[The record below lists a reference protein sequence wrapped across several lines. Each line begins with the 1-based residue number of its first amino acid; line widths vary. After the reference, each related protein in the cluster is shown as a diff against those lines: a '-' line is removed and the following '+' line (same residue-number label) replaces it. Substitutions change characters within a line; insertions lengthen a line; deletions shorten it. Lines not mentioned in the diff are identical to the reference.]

1 MREVELKSVVAVP
14 ATLIAV
20 LRAAGAELQFA
31 GTLTDRRYDTPDRA
45 LASRDHVLRLREYR
59 DGNGSRAMLDWKGTT
74 GYDNGYKVREEI
86 STDTADGE
94 ALATMLERLGYEVTR
109 EIDRE
114 IHQFSFH
121 GAIVRV
127 EEYPRMDVLVEV
139 EGTPECI
146 EAAIAATGLPREG
159 FTSDRLPDFI
169 RRFERRTLSRAAI
182 CRRELTGDYRYLAA
196 DA

>member
-14 ATLIAV
+14 AALAEV

-31 GTLTDRRYDTPDRA
+31 GTLTDRRYDTPERGLA
-45 LASRDHVLRLREYR
+45 LRDHVLRLREYR
-59 DGNGSRAMLDWKGTT
+59 DGNGGRAMLDWKGTT

-86 STDTADGE
+86 STDAADAS
-94 ALATMLERLGYEVTR
+94 ALAIMLERLGYEVTR

-114 IHQFSFH
+114 IRQFLFR
-121 GAIVRV
+121 GAIVRI
-127 EEYPRMDVLVEV
+127 EEYPRMDALVEV
-139 EGTPECI
+139 EGTPESI
-146 EAAIAATGLPREG
+146 EAAIAGTGLPREG

-169 RRFERRTLSRAAI
+169 RRFEQRTLSRAAI
-182 CRRELTGDYRYLAA
+182 CRRELAGDYRYLTA

>member
-1 MREVELKSVVAVP
+1 MREVELKSVVADP
-14 ATLIAV
+14 ATLLAV
-20 LRAAGAELQFA
+20 LRAAGAESQFA
-31 GTLTDRRYDTPDRA
+31 GTLTDRRYDTPERA

-59 DGNGSRAMLDWKGTT
+59 NSNGGRATLDWKGTT
-74 GYDNGYKVREEI
+74 GYDDGYKVREEL
-86 STDTADGE
+86 STNAADAV

-114 IHQFSFH
+114 IHQFLFR
-121 GAIVRV
+121 GAIVRI

-139 EGTPECI
+139 EGTPESI
-146 EAAIAATGLPREG
+146 EAAIAGMGLAREG

-169 RRFERRTLSRAAI
+169 RRYEQRTLSRAAI
-182 CRRELTGDYRYLAA
+182 CRRELTGEYRYLAA

>member
-14 ATLIAV
+14 ATLAVV
-20 LRAAGAELQFA
+20 LRAAGAELQFT
-31 GTLTDRRYDTPDRA
+31 GTLTDRRYDTPERA

-59 DGNGSRAMLDWKGTT
+59 DANGGRATLDWKGTT
-74 GYDNGYKVREEI
+74 GYDDGYKVREEI
-86 STDTADGE
+86 STDAADAD

-114 IHQFSFH
+114 INQFLFR
-121 GAIVRV
+121 GAIVRI
-127 EEYPRMDVLVEV
+127 EEYPRMDALVEV
-139 EGTPECI
+139 EGTPESI
-146 EAAIAATGLPREG
+146 ETAIAATGLPREG

-169 RRFERRTLSRAAI
+169 RRFERRTLLRAAI

>member
-59 DGNGSRAMLDWKGTT
+59 DGNGGRAMLDWKGTT

-114 IHQFSFH
+114 INQFSLH

>member
-14 ATLIAV
+14 AALLAV

-31 GTLTDRRYDTPDRA
+31 GALTDRRYDTPERA

-59 DGNGSRAMLDWKGTT
+59 DGNGGRAMLDWKGTT
-74 GYDNGYKVREEI
+74 GYDDGYKVREEI
-86 STDTADGE
+86 STDAADAG

-114 IHQFSFH
+114 INQFLFR
-121 GAIVRV
+121 GAIVRI
-127 EEYPRMDVLVEV
+127 EEYPRMDALVEV
-139 EGTPECI
+139 EGTPESI
-146 EAAIAATGLPREG
+146 EAAIAGIGLPREG
-159 FTSDRLPDFI
+159 FTADRLPDFI
-169 RRFERRTLSRAAI
+169 RRFERRTLTRAAI